1 MSTDSIADMLTR
13 IRNANTAG
21 HSRVALPASRVGV
34 EIARVLK
41 EEGYIASYDVAAAEQ
56 GQKLDITFKPKSPRG
71 KSLAGLRRI
80 SKPGLRVYAGTTEI
94 PRVLGGLGIVI
105 LSTSHGVMSGQ
116 KATKGVLGGE
126 VVCYVWCPMGRIGKG
141 PVKIASGVTVA
152 LTDRTVVVKSGK

>member
-21 HSRVALPASRVGV
+21 HPRVAIPASRVGV

-41 EEGYIASYDVAAAEQ
+41 EEGYIASYDVAPAEQ
-56 GQKLDITFKPKSPRG
+56 GEKLDIQFKPKTTRG
-71 KSLAGLRRI
+71 RVLAGVKRI
-80 SKPGLRVYAGTTEI
+80 SKPGLRVYARKTEI

-116 KATKGVLGGE
+116 TAAKQGLGGE
-126 VVCYVWCPMGRIGKG
+126 VVCYVW
-141 PVKIASGVTVA
+141 
-152 LTDRTVVVKSGK
+152 